1 MTIFLSLTNRF
12 RRIPVW
18 LSAPVLVIAILV
30 IPAGAFAS
38 SSVERTIRIEAGRF
52 AFAPAQVQVNP
63 GDRVTL
69 EVRAQDVSHG
79 IHIDGYNL
87 EVAAEPGRTA
97 RLTFVADRPGTFRLR
112 CSVTCGP
119 LHPFMIGKLAVGPN
133 WLLVKAMLAT
143 VVVGFLGLIYRLPG
157 KNEWDA

>member
-1 MTIFLSLTNRF
+1 MTIFLSLMNRF

-18 LSAPVLVIAILV
+18 LSATALVIAILV
-30 IPAGAFAS
+30 FPAGAFAS
-38 SSVERTIRIEAGRF
+38 SPVEHTIRIDAGRF
-52 AFAPAQVQVNP
+52 AFSPAQVQVNP

-69 EVRAQDVSHG
+69 EVAAQDVSHG

-143 VVVGFLGLIYRLPG
+143 VVVGFLGLIYRLPA
-157 KNEWDA
+157 KNE